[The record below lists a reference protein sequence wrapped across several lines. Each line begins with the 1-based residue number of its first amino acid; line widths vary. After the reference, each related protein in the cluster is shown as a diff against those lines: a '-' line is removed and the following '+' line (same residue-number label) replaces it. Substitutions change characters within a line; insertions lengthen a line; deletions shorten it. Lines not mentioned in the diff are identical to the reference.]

1 MEDDHVDV
9 NELQQQKDVPRLIE
23 ALKHPNESVRRNA
36 ALALGEVGDA
46 QAIPALTAA
55 LADPA
60 ATDPAE
66 LFSGSRAWEEMGSD
80 KPIYLV
86 RKAARQALEKIR
98 RRYPRIATPVQATRV
113 VEPIPGEDPF
123 QAGDIVVQYRHFTE
137 GTGFVDGPGYGMA
150 VTKWKVMKITD
161 DEVVL
166 KLVEGILKYPS
177 FQKTPGYVDRV
188 RSSENFRAKFPGCK
202 GNQQAFDMYRKTG

>member
-9 NELQQQKDVPRLIE
+9 DELRQQKDVPRLIE
-23 ALKHPNESVRRNA
+23 ALKHPDESVRMRA
-36 ALALGEVGDA
+36 AHALGEVGDE

-66 LFSGSRAWEEMGSD
+66 YFRGNPAWEEMGSD

-86 RKAARQALEKIR
+86 RSAARHALEDIR
-98 RRYPRIATPVQATRV
+98 RRYPPIV

-123 QAGDIVVQYRHFTE
+123 QVGDIVVQTRHFKDMW
-137 GTGFVDGPGYGMA
+137 GFVDTPSYGMA
-150 VTKWKVMKITD
+150 DAKWRVKKITNR
-161 DEVVL
+161 EVVL
-166 KLVEGILKYPS
+166 ELVEGIVKYPT
-177 FQKTPGYVDRV
+177 FQRRPGYVDRV
-188 RSSENFRAKFPGCK
+188 SSSEGFRAKFPGCK
-202 GNQQAFDMYRKTG
+202 GNQQAFDTYRKIR